1 MKFSLVLLVIPVIL
15 FVNTAC
21 DDKNTKCTESNIS
34 ANFENESHNNGQ
46 NCVSCHKSGG
56 EGKGCFNVCGSVY
69 TSATSSS
76 SLANVTVKFYTQ
88 PNGQGTLKYT
98 VKGDAKGNFFTTED
112 MAVAGLYP
120 AITGPTGTKYMGSAL
135 TSGSCNSCH
144 GSSTDKLWAD

>member
-1 MKFSLVLLVIPVIL
+1 MKNTISAFGVLLFFSLFITSCE
-15 FVNTAC
+15 N
-21 DDKNTKCTESNIS
+21 NGKCTVANIS
-34 ANFENESHNNGQ
+34 ANNKSESHNNGQ

-69 TSATSSS
+69 ASATSSS
-76 SLANVTVKFYTQ
+76 KLANVTVNFYTQ

-98 VKGDAKGNFFTTED
+98 VKGDAKGNFYTTED

-120 AITGPTGTKYMGSAL
+120 AITGPTGTQYMGSAL

-144 GSSTDKLWAD
+144 GNSTGKLWAD

>member
-69 TSATSSS
+69 TSTTSSS

-98 VKGDAKGNFFTTED
+98 VKGDAKGNFFTTVD

-120 AITGPTGTKYMGSAL
+120 AITGPTGTQYMGSAL

-144 GSSTDKLWAD
+144 GNSTDKLWAD